1 VIPGAVAEPA
11 PWPEAIFRGGPS
23 TEARL
28 HLFDTADAI
37 TLPLQRWHGPMPPE
51 EVALLESV
59 SGPVLDVGCG
69 PGRHAAALARA
80 GYQALGIDTS
90 VAAVRAARQRGAK
103 ALQLS
108 VFGPVPNAGLWATV
122 LLLDG
127 NIGIGGDPVRLLKRV
142 HQLSAPG
149 GRVLVEVDPPGSESR
164 RFRARVQHAGGVG
177 PGFPWARVGAG
188 GIRAIAT
195 SGGLRTLEV
204 ARGGERWFAELEKP
218 LS

>member
-1 VIPGAVAEPA
+1 MIAGAVAETA
-11 PWPEAIFRGGPS
+11 PWPEAIFRGSPS

-28 HLFDTADAI
+28 HLFDTAEVI
-37 TLPLQRWHGPMPPE
+37 TLPLHRWHGPMLQE
-51 EVALLESV
+51 EIALLESV
-59 SGPVLDVGCG
+59 SSPVLDVGCG

-80 GYQALGIDTS
+80 GHQALGIDTS
-90 VAAVRAARQRGAK
+90 AAAVRAARQRGAR

-108 VFGPVPNAGLWATV
+108 VFGPVPKAGRWATV

-164 RFRARVQHAGGVG
+164 RFYARVQHAGGVG

-188 GIRAIAT
+188 GIRGIAA
-195 SGGLRTLEV
+195 SGSLRTVEV
-204 ARGGERWFAELEKP
+204 VRGGERWFAELEKP
-218 LS
+218 LR